1 MRTQCHT
8 PSKPQNADR
17 LNPGA
22 EITSTSTDASIR
34 RNDLDGGSKSSFR
47 HQLYIPK
54 PAELNDPKEA
64 RPKIAAASV
73 GRFIKMLMRLRPPMS
88 AAEELHHRRVL
99 EFNLPR
105 FGGADFVMK
114 EFEEGLP
121 KQFENQRIY
130 SLTKRPNNRHL
141 WKKYALGHS
150 GYCLEFRNDDLFK
163 NQVKEVR
170 YHDTYEADIT
180 GPSELIGAFSFTRQW
195 IGAVKK

>member
-1 MRTQCHT
+1 MTPHLKSALTHRRPLDRRVRTEGFLDDFRSRFDARRLIRVSHKPALLEEFLGFFFAPRFGRTKKGWTCLVNRWIYLGMRTQCHT

-88 AAEELHHRRVL
+88 ASRGATPSQSARIQFAEIWRR
-99 EFNLPR
+99 
-105 FGGADFVMK
+105 
-114 EFEEGLP
+114 
-121 KQFENQRIY
+121 
-130 SLTKRPNNRHL
+130 
-141 WKKYALGHS
+141 
-150 GYCLEFRNDDLFK
+150 
-163 NQVKEVR
+163 
-170 YHDTYEADIT
+170 
-180 GPSELIGAFSFTRQW
+180 
-195 IGAVKK
+195 